1 MSRQLSIEASTSL
14 HSTDRH
20 PLSSATQA
28 ATPAD
33 WITKA
38 LRTANSSFHLTLGH
52 YLKPL
57 LTKEATRHK
66 STRISVARTPT
77 YLPHNSQ
84 IEAQQGQTTTNAGP
98 TQDHIYSRRI
108 RLQQGNLS
116 SRRQTTNILHTRT
129 ISRYIIRS
137 FPDLTTT
144 SSRKPTP
151 PTTSVAMPT
160 SFTSSYIVPAVLLNP
175 LVVLHAINTYASHYI
190 PSAMRTIVSSS
201 LFPTWEKLG
210 PPGNADP
217 YLDMHKND
225 TLCWRYTAVM
235 VVVQILAYSKV
246 CDNREIRKL
255 ARQAKKEQKMRFIE
269 AEKAR
274 KADRIEVVEAI
285 PELPQYATLK
295 REGRARIEG
304 SGYITPE
311 TSEGSASPILGAM
324 SDLTDTSEE
333 ETII

>member
-1 MSRQLSIEASTSL
+1 
-14 HSTDRH
+14 
-20 PLSSATQA
+20 
-28 ATPAD
+28 
-33 WITKA
+33 
-38 LRTANSSFHLTLGH
+38 
-52 YLKPL
+52 
-57 LTKEATRHK
+57 
-66 STRISVARTPT
+66 
-77 YLPHNSQ
+77 
-84 IEAQQGQTTTNAGP
+84 
-98 TQDHIYSRRI
+98 
-108 RLQQGNLS
+108 
-116 SRRQTTNILHTRT
+116 
-129 ISRYIIRS
+129 
-137 FPDLTTT
+137 
-144 SSRKPTP
+144 
-151 PTTSVAMPT
+151 
-160 SFTSSYIVPAVLLNP
+160 
-175 LVVLHAINTYASHYI
+175 
-190 PSAMRTIVSSS
+190 
-201 LFPTWEKLG
+201 
-210 PPGNADP
+210 
-217 YLDMHKND
+217 
-225 TLCWRYTAVM
+225 M